1 MPSESYTVHIP
12 HASIS
17 KYHGDLHSMPDGP
30 MNQTLLQLLT
40 CEELY
45 SLWSTELK
53 ATNVFLELE
62 LLTSEQEQQVDT
74 WKLFPKDVISQLPR
88 SCKNVHL
95 HLLHVNEKEK
105 SDLQCCKELTI
116 YEDIAILNLHSTDVK
131 DEVCIEETEQKT
143 GWWQADVIVHGFRAP
158 KFDLWSS

>member
-1 MPSESYTVHIP
+1 MPSESYTIHIP

-45 SLWSTELK
+45 TLWSTELK
-53 ATNVFLELE
+53 TTNVFLELE
-62 LLTSEQEQQVDT
+62 LFTNKQNQQVET
-74 WKLFPKDVISQLPR
+74 WKLFPKEVVSQLPR

-95 HLLHVNEKEK
+95 HLLHETDK
-105 SDLQCCKELTI
+105 SELQCCKELTI
-116 YEDIAILNLHSTDVK
+116 YEDIAILNLNPTDAKVEEFIK
-131 DEVCIEETEQKT
+131 ETEERT
-143 GWWQADVIVHGFRAP
+143 AWWQADVIVRGFKAP
-158 KFDLWSS
+158 KFDLWSC